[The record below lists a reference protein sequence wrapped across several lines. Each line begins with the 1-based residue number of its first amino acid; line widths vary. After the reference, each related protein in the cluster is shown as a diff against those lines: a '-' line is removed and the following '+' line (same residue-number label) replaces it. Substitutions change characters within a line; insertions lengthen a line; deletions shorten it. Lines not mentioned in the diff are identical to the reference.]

1 MKSVL
6 DKKNKLDDL
15 FTTGRTAKDL
25 YSYILSIEYL
35 LKKQQQSGRGLL
47 KEKIWQIKSDKMF
60 CDWPVVYL
68 PPQGEAIIIG
78 DTHGDS
84 EAVRAIV
91 RQENFVEKINK
102 GQEVKIIFL
111 GDYADRGLADI
122 KNLET
127 IMSLVRLYPKNVILL
142 RGNHE
147 EVNVGQ
153 YYGFFGSCLKQFGF
167 EDGQMIFNEFNDLF
181 EKMPVVAV
189 AGNGLVA
196 LHGGVPTP
204 SINTLYDLQDEE
216 NAVEMRWNDP
226 TEEIDN
232 YAHNYKR
239 GCYFLFGKKVFNDFM
254 SAVGGTVLV
263 RSHEYTARG
272 YKLLFDG
279 RLLTIFSN
287 GGKSKESGYRDFILS
302 PKYAKLDLSKPIN
315 RWVDENIKA
324 VEY

>member
-1 MKSVL
+1 MSFS
-6 DKKNKLDDL
+6 KKTKITAL
-15 FTTGRTAKDL
+15 FATGRSAKDL
-25 YSYILSIEYL
+25 YEFILSMEHL
-35 LKKQQQSGRGLL
+35 LKKEQQAGRGVLR
-47 KEKIWQIKSDKMF
+47 ETIGQIKSNEMF

-84 EAVRAIV
+84 EAVQAIV

-102 GQEVKIIFL
+102 GLEVKIVFL
-111 GDYADRGLADI
+111 GDYADRGLADV

-127 IMSLVRLYPKNVILL
+127 ILSLLRHYPKNVILL

-153 YYGFFGSCLKQFGF
+153 YYGLLGSCLKQFGF
-167 EDGQMIFNEFNDLF
+167 DEGQRIFTEFNDLF
-181 EKMPVVAV
+181 EKLPAIAV

-196 LHGGVPTP
+196 VHGGVPVSP
-204 SINTLYDLQDEE
+204 VKNLHDLQDEE

-254 SAVGGTVLV
+254 SAIGGTVLV
-263 RSHEYTARG
+263 RSHEYVARG
-272 YKLLFDG
+272 YKLLFND

-287 GGKSKESGYRDFILS
+287 GGKSKESGYRDFIMT
-302 PKYAKLDLSKPIN
+302 PKYAKVDLTKIITK
-315 RWVDENIKA
+315 WTAGHVFDLK
-324 VEY
+324 Y